1 MGLSIMVA
9 KLETAQR
16 LKIVLLTV
24 AYAACSFAFDLLQ
37 VLERNQAS
45 GQKLSLIFL
54 MGVAVL
60 DVVFYYWT
68 FLSLSILLKQL
79 STRARNRLAMAKMTL
94 YKQLWWILVV
104 TALFSVAL
112 IAAQVGL
119 VADTRSDSTWMI
131 LWWLRFAM
139 WDIGYFLILLSV
151 AFLFRPM
158 ENNQRFAIDVEM
170 ENMSQQEAAEI
181 ASVPIGVDLM
191 LEDAGKRG
199 FGRILCARSFF
210 VFIRRIAHCGSC
222 NEAELRNKNERD
234 FFEQFLIS

>member
-24 AYAACSFAFDLLQ
+24 LYAACSFAFDLLQ

-60 DVVFYYWT
+60 DVIFYYWT

-191 LEDAGKRG
+191 LEDAGKREG
-199 FGRILCARSFF
+199 VGGGVVS
-210 VFIRRIAHCGSC
+210 
-222 NEAELRNKNERD
+222 
-234 FFEQFLIS
+234 